1 MRAFVAIGMSP
12 EVRAGI
18 AAAIEPLR
26 ASGAAVRWL
35 RPESIHLTLQFLGY
49 VSDDRIPE
57 ICAALADAI
66 TPLPPFAM
74 HLEGLGAFPDMRR
87 ARVWWIGVRPSRSLE
102 TVHFAV
108 EGALAR
114 LGFEPEART
123 FHPHLTVARAMRE
136 ARRVDAAAV
145 ATAAASFGYQAPM
158 EVETVDLMRS
168 DLRRSGAIYTAVQR
182 FPMIPR

>member
-1 MRAFVAIGMSP
+1 
-12 EVRAGI
+12 
-18 AAAIEPLR
+18 
-26 ASGAAVRWL
+26 
-35 RPESIHLTLQFLGY
+35 
-49 VSDDRIPE
+49 
-57 ICAALADAI
+57 
-66 TPLPPFAM
+66 M

-102 TVHFAV
+102 TVHFAI
-108 EGALAR
+108 EDALGR

-182 FPMIPR
+182 FQLIPR